1 MQELQLIH
9 AKLDLLRHGAVEFAQ
24 LHKHVG
30 ELEQLTAA
38 MDASN
43 SELFDELN
51 KARQQIRQWQ
61 NFFDLSLDMLC
72 IAHTGGYFLDVNP
85 SFMRVLGYAKEELLQ
100 RPFIDF
106 VHPDDVAATLG
117 VLATLI
123 AGGDTINFENRYRC
137 KDGHYAWL
145 AWCTPAPAA
154 DSSLLYAIARDITE
168 RKRSDAEILHQAAH
182 DSLTG
187 LFNRAA
193 LMQQVQ
199 LACARFRRDARQNF
213 ALLFLDLD
221 HFKPINDSYG
231 HQCGDELL
239 RQVAER
245 LRHCCRDGDIV
256 ARLGGD
262 EFIILAADQSATQPQ
277 ELKVRLQA
285 ALQVPFAIAEQRLQI
300 GASIGIAQPGITEPN
315 MDVLLEHADRQM
327 YLDKLARRPSLLPT
341 RLGAA
346 E

>member
-9 AKLDLLRHGAVEFAQ
+9 AKLDLLRQGAVEFAQ

-30 ELEQLTAA
+30 ELEQLAGA
-38 MDASN
+38 MDATN
-43 SELFDELN
+43 SGLLDELN

-72 IAHTGGYFLDVNP
+72 IAHTDGYFLDVNP
-85 SFMRVLGYAKEELLQ
+85 SFMRVLGYTKEELLQ

-106 VHPDDVAATLG
+106 VHPEDVEATLG
-117 VLATLI
+117 VLAKLI
-123 AGGDTINFENRYRC
+123 AGGDTLNFENRYRC

-154 DSSLLYAIARDITE
+154 DSPLLYAIARDISE

-193 LMQQVQ
+193 VMPYLQH
-199 LACARFRRDARQNF
+199 ACACFRRDASQIF

-221 HFKPINDSYG
+221 HFKPINDNYG
-231 HQCGDELL
+231 HHCGDELL
-239 RQVAER
+239 RLVAAR
-245 LRHCCRDGDIV
+245 LRQCCRDSDIV

-262 EFIILAADQSATQPQ
+262 EFIILTIGQSASQAQ
-277 ELKVRLQA
+277 ELKLRLQA
-285 ALQVPFAIAEQRLQI
+285 AMQAPFEIAEQRLHV
-300 GASIGIAQPGITEPN
+300 GTSIGIAIPGTTEPE
-315 MDVLLEHADRQM
+315 MAKLLEEADRQM
-327 YLDKLARRPSLLPT
+327 YLDKLARHAS
-341 RLGAA
+341 
-346 E
+346 

>member
-1 MQELQLIH
+1 MRELQLIH

-24 LHKHVG
+24 LHKHVS
-30 ELEQLTAA
+30 ELEQLAAA
-38 MDASN
+38 MAASN
-43 SELFDELN
+43 CGLLDELN
-51 KARQQIRQWQ
+51 KARQQICQWQ

-72 IAHTGGYFLDVNP
+72 IAHTQGYFLDVNP
-85 SFMRVLGYAKEELLQ
+85 SFMRVLGYTKEELLQ

-106 VHPDDVAATLG
+106 VHPDDVEATLG
-117 VLATLI
+117 VLAKLI

-145 AWCTPAPAA
+145 AWCTPAPSAG
-154 DSSLLYAIARDITE
+154 SPLLYAIARDVSE
-168 RKRSDAEILHQAAH
+168 RKRSDAEILYQAAH

-193 LMQQVQ
+193 LMQHLQ
-199 LACARFRRDARQNF
+199 LACARFRRDASQNF

-231 HQCGDELL
+231 HHCGDELL

-245 LRHCCRDGDIV
+245 LRHCCRDSDIV

-262 EFIILAADQSATQPQ
+262 EFIILAADQSAAQAQ
-277 ELKVRLQA
+277 ELKARIQA
-285 ALQVPFAIAEQRLQI
+285 ALQAPFVIAEQRLQI
-300 GASIGIAQPGITEPN
+300 GASIGIAQPGTTGPSMEA
-315 MDVLLEHADRQM
+315 LLEHADRQM
-327 YLDKLARRPSLLPT
+327 YLDKLARHAGEVPA
-341 RLGAA
+341 RLGPT